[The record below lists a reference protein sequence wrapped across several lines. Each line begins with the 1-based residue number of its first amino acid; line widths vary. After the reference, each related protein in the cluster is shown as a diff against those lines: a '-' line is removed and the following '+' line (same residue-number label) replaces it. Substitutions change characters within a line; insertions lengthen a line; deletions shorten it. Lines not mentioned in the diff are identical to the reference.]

1 MNKGLATFFY
11 NYVSAMQFKLSGY
24 KKTAKSE
31 DSFKKLSD
39 AV

>member
-1 MNKGLATFFY
+1 MNKGLARFFY
-11 NYVSAMQFKLSGY
+11 NYVSATRFTFSGY

-31 DSFKKLSD
+31 DSFEKLSD